1 MAWLE
6 YNSNYILK
14 NSLFLLKSN
23 RQDDDH
29 IYRFHTLQK
38 IEMVHNHNRDSYD
51 QEIVY

>member
-6 YNSNYILK
+6 YNSNYILM

-23 RQDDDH
+23 RQDDDR
-29 IYRFHTLQK
+29 ICRSHTLQR
-38 IEMVHNHNRDSYD
+38 IEMVHNHNRDSCD